1 MIALIVAVDRNLG
14 IGCKNRLPWH
24 YPEDLQYFKRM
35 TLDST
40 VVMGYNTYLSIGK
53 PLPNRHNVVVTND
66 TSLQIDGVEMAYD
79 LVDYLN
85 DYKDSDERIFIIGG
99 ASIYEQSF
107 AYADELFITEIDDEF
122 AVDTYFPNYKTDA
135 FALESEEVSGILH
148 FKKFNRVSK

>member
-24 YPEDLQYFKRM
+24 YPEDLQYFKKM

-79 LVDYLN
+79 LIDYLN
-85 DYKDSDERIFIIGG
+85 DYKESDERIFIIGG

-107 AYADELFITEIDDEF
+107 PYADELFITEIDDVFE
-122 AVDTYFPNYKTDA
+122 VDTYFPNYKTDA
-135 FALESEEVSGILH
+135 FALESEEVSGVLH